1 MTAPTRA
8 APSRAGGMLDAPGQW
23 RGPLGLG
30 VATVTLG
37 IVLSVWPEATLRVLA
52 VVIAIQLLA
61 TGLINMVAALAS
73 PTADSAV
80 RVLLVVSGIIA
91 VIVGLVCL
99 RAPQQTVALL
109 GLILGLWWTFKGL
122 IEMVRAVSG
131 AVTGARGATFG
142 LGLVTTAAGAFVLL
156 DPHLSFTILLVVVE
170 VWLFAFGFLTIAA
183 ALTERSEERR
193 SFSG

>member
-8 APSRAGGMLDAPGQW
+8 AARHTGGLLEAPGQW

-30 VATVTLG
+30 VATVALG

-52 VVIAIQLLA
+52 VVVAIQLLA
-61 TGLINMVAALAS
+61 TGLITLVTALAI
-73 PTADSAV
+73 PAVDSAV
-80 RVLLVVSGIIA
+80 RVLLMVSGIIA

-122 IEMVRAVSG
+122 IEMVRAVTG
-131 AVTGARGATFG
+131 TVTTARGATFG

-156 DPHLSFTILLVVVE
+156 DPQLSFTILLVVVE

-193 SFSG
+193 TFSG

>member
-1 MTAPTRA
+1 
-8 APSRAGGMLDAPGQW
+8 MLDAPGQW

-30 VATVTLG
+30 VATVALG

>member
-1 MTAPTRA
+1 
-8 APSRAGGMLDAPGQW
+8 
-23 RGPLGLG
+23 
-30 VATVTLG
+30 
-37 IVLSVWPEATLRVLA
+37 
-52 VVIAIQLLA
+52 
-61 TGLINMVAALAS
+61 
-73 PTADSAV
+73 
-80 RVLLVVSGIIA
+80 
-91 VIVGLVCL
+91 
-99 RAPQQTVALL
+99 
-109 GLILGLWWTFKGL
+109 
-122 IEMVRAVSG
+122 MVRAVSG